1 MVVQKAEIV
10 MPEST
15 SIYFTLTMERFDSV
29 TGLKDKDIVVTM
41 DESELLS
48 NKSNIE
54 SKIVELQKQLDFID
68 SVLKG

>member
-15 SIYFTLTMERFDSV
+15 SISFTFTMERFDSV
-29 TGLKDKDIVVTM
+29 TGLKDKDLVVTM